1 MTKAHNIASFV
12 LRFTQELW
20 QDANGEPHVR
30 WRGHIRHVQGQDEG
44 RFTDFAEAVAFM
56 QHHLTELTAETL
68 ADGTNGSEQ
77 EERIFRESIK
87 LWEKFASSYTG
98 LMSKAIDQSIKRS
111 EVFKEQVD
119 EVKEQALKPWL
130 FYGQSNR
137 KQIEILNAIESLQT
151 QLQTLTEQ
159 VSGLEATIKQKNDE

>member
-30 WRGHIRHVQGQDEG
+30 WRGHIRHVQGQNEG

-68 ADGTNGSEQ
+68 SDGSNGADQ
-77 EERIFRESIK
+77 EERVFRESFK
-87 LWEKFASSYTG
+87 LWEQFASSYTD
-98 LMSKAIDQSIKRS
+98 LMSKAIEQSIKQS

-119 EVKEQALKPWL
+119 EVKTQALKPWF
-130 FYGQSNR
+130 FYGQSNQ
-137 KQIEILNAIESLQT
+137 KQTEILDALEDLQA
-151 QLQTLTEQ
+151 QIQTLTER
-159 VSGLEATIKQKNDE
+159 VSDLDAAIKQKNDE